1 MKNFTD
7 PTYLRSI
14 YDGLSA
20 GSINKDN
27 ATALP
32 IGLEGI
38 YEEALPHESNVN
50 ERKKFM
56 EFFGVW
62 ALLKKEVSVEF
73 VLPLLEGWM
82 EKEVLDYIGRYSKWF
97 NSPAPGKYLLY
108 HFNFRAYLLLR
119 MGNNLIYSLN
129 KDLVFNGEK
138 QSEYYK
144 AYYIDHAY
152 GNAFQEAW
160 AYQFVIDE
168 VLKIEFDNSDTS
180 ELQESKHRWFGYA
193 ATLLS
198 AQNDELKLKQ
208 LYILY
213 DKFLNNGFALEK
225 EEANFKNLG
234 IDYLIRRGDLFQNP
248 NESVLYWVYFL
259 DKIISKKPK
268 NKNSTENSLNDFIL
282 HINQHITANPDINA
296 NILTASYLE
305 YLNTMLRDNGNVE
318 LVFQC
323 DVENEGVTSDITDTS
338 ADDGMGYYYGL
349 NNFDTYSRFYFGK
362 FSSINEDE
370 DLNNI
375 LDEVDRG
382 VLIKELVRFWFNL
395 GEVKLN
401 FSYERLFKFFEN
413 RDGSGLYRF
422 LMDVKAVIESN
433 PDLDTS
439 YFMNFDSFA
448 VELYKLCL
456 KYNVNIEAE
465 SILALMF
472 INGYYRN
479 QFSIQLQL
487 YKIAIGGSIVGNYQ
501 KYTFGQD
508 PMYNKH
514 KYILNEANC
523 ISYIL
528 SINNRHTEIHELF
541 GKVLNRLLNLHEY
554 QYEIDLLAKT
564 YCSDN
569 LTKESYN
576 IINIYFKHNSKIQL
590 TNLHIQLSSVLCKK
604 KSLLDLIHFVYFD
617 RYLLSEIEYNFQFV
631 YEINHAV
638 YLKLNN
644 KEYIKYILD
653 GFELYIHSMGEYGL
667 DQFQLQSEMPE
678 SNVWELEWWVLC
690 NVYECIQKNPNIK
703 ASVKTAIKVGVN
715 KIYELK
721 GLDVKHNLLR
731 GIDEYKANR
740 NLSKYKVPDNFETML
755 HKDPSHHLK
764 NLKAYIGDKSK
775 VSKIAGSIQNGLV

>member
-1 MKNFTD
+1 MDHKNFTD

-32 IGLEGI
+32 IGLVGI
-38 YEEALPHESNVN
+38 YEEALPPESNVN
-50 ERKKFM
+50 ERKKFL

-62 ALLKKEVSVEF
+62 SLLKKEVSVEF
-73 VLPLLEGWM
+73 VLPLLEGWT
-82 EKEVLDYIGRYSKWF
+82 EEEVLDYIGRYSKWF
-97 NSPAPGKYLLY
+97 NSPEPGKYILY

-119 MGNNLIYSLN
+119 IGNNLIYRIN
-129 KDLVFNGEK
+129 KDLVFKGEK

-160 AYQFVIDE
+160 ANQFVIDE

-259 DKIISKKPK
+259 DNIISKKSKKK
-268 NKNSTENSLNDFIL
+268 NNTENSLNDFIL
-282 HINQHITANPDINA
+282 YVNQFITTNADINA

-305 YLNTMLRDNGNVE
+305 YLNTILRNNGNVE

-323 DVENEGVTSDITDTS
+323 DIEEEGVTGEVVTDSTGS
-338 ADDGMGYYYGL
+338 FLPLYGL
-349 NNFDTYSRFYFGK
+349 DNFECYSK
-362 FSSINEDE
+362 FFFKKVISINEDE
-370 DLNNI
+370 DLIVI
-375 LDEVDRG
+375 LDRMDRDIFIG
-382 VLIKELVRFWFNL
+382 GLVRFWF
-395 GEVKLN
+395 EFEDDDFKISMTQKL
-401 FSYERLFKFFEN
+401 SKYIADKDASKIYKLLKFIN
-413 RDGSGLYRF
+413 KK
-422 LMDVKAVIESN
+422 VESN
-433 PDLDTS
+433 TEVGTDA
-439 YFMNFDSFA
+439 FMNFDSFA
-448 VELYKLCL
+448 VEVYKLCL

-465 SILALMF
+465 SILGLMF

-487 YKIAIGGSIVGNYQ
+487 YKIAMGGSIVGNYG
-501 KYTFGQD
+501 KYVFGQD
-508 PMYNKH
+508 PMYNN
-514 KYILNEANC
+514 YDFILNEANC

-528 SINNRHTEIHELF
+528 SVNNRNAEMQELF
-541 GKVLNRLLNLHEY
+541 GELLKRLLNIYDY
-554 QYEIDLLAKT
+554 QFEVDLLAST
-564 YCSDN
+564 YCSGN
-569 LTKESYN
+569 LTQENAKILEGH
-576 IINIYFKHNSKIQL
+576 FKQNSPL
-590 TNLHIQLSSVLCKK
+590 YEQLSFVLCKK
-604 KSLLDLIHFVYFD
+604 KNLLDLLHYLNYD
-617 RYLLSEIEYNFQFV
+617 WYLLSEIESNYEFV
-631 YEINHAV
+631 YKVNDVV

-653 GFELYIHSMGEYGL
+653 GFELYIQAMGEYGL
-667 DQFQLQSEMPE
+667 FQFQLRSELPE
-678 SNVWELEWWVLC
+678 SNVWEIEWWVIC
-690 NVYECIQKNPNIK
+690 NLYECIQKNPNIK

-721 GLDVKHNLLR
+721 GLDIKQNLLR

-755 HKDPSHHLK
+755 HKAPIHHLK
-764 NLKAYIGDKSK
+764 NLKVYIGDKSK
-775 VSKIAGSIQNGLV
+775 VSKIAGSIKANLL